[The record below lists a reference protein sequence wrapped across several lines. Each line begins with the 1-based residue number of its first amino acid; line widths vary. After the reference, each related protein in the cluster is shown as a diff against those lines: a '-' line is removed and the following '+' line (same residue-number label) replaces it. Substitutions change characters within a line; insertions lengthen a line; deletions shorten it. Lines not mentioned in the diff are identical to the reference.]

1 MVNKVKTRVKG
12 LEIGF
17 NFIILADIEFNND
30 NKLENI
36 KNLVDFVN
44 LVIELVEQRFG
55 LKCDEEEVHPRRTAP
70 IHCRNFPSAPIV

>member
-17 NFIILADIEFNND
+17 NFIILDDIEFNND

-36 KNLVDFVN
+36 KNMINFIN
-44 LVIELVEQRFG
+44 LVIEF
-55 LKCDEEEVHPRRTAP
+55 
-70 IHCRNFPSAPIV
+70 